1 MTIFLNIL
9 LCFGVVL
16 TQATFSTV
24 LSVKGIYPDL
34 CFILACM
41 MGFLLGEYKGLM
53 IGLMVG
59 LFQDLLTPGGIGLN
73 MILKA
78 LAGGLAGLTTHTF
91 SSVTSPAV
99 LLVTFALSLGCGLA
113 SLVVAYP
120 VADGLALLPAL
131 SSGLLPQGLYNS
143 LLTLVMFWLIKFTG
157 QSMSMIHLG
166 QGPR

>member
-1 MTIFLNIL
+1 MTIFLNIV

-16 TQATFSTV
+16 AQAILSTI

-41 MGFLLGEYKGLM
+41 IGFLSGEYKGLM
-53 IGLMVG
+53 IGLTVG
-59 LFQDLLTPGGIGLN
+59 LLQDLLTPGGIGLN
-73 MILKA
+73 MIIKA
-78 LAGGLAGLTTHTF
+78 LAGGLAGITTHTF
-91 SSVTSPAV
+91 STVTSAAV

-120 VADGLALLPAL
+120 VVDAPILLHAL

-143 LLTLVMFWLIKFTG
+143 LLTLGMFWLIKFIG
-157 QSMSMIHLG
+157 QSVSMVHLG

>member
-1 MTIFLNIL
+1 MTIFLDIL

-41 MGFLLGEYKGLM
+41 IGFLSGEYKGLM
-53 IGLMVG
+53 IGLAVG

-73 MILKA
+73 MILKG
-78 LAGGLAGLTTHTF
+78 LAGGLAGVTTHTF
-91 SSVTSPAV
+91 SSVTSPAILV
-99 LLVTFALSLGCGLA
+99 VTFALSLGCGLA

-120 VADGLALLPAL
+120 VVDALVLFHALP
-131 SSGLLPQGLYNS
+131 SGLLPQGLYDS
-143 LLTLVMFWLIKFTG
+143 LLTLGMFWLIKFIG
-157 QSMSMIHLG
+157 PSVSMVHLG
-166 QGPR
+166 RRPR